1 MEMKLALNRLSISR
15 SLELRRSSK
24 CQLVR
29 HQHKK
34 AEEEMKASNRQTNWY
49 VVDKLIVAVTFPNLQ
64 KQNQN
69 SNTAEAPSV
78 SSSFEFYFD
87 PSSFGYLLGNPLTN
101 LDDDNYRIPF
111 AHGMGLISDEL
122 YESLQR
128 SCQGEY
134 SNIHPSNARCLQDY
148 QAYSQCIDGLPKDQI
163 LEPYCGFDSPKP
175 QELFSERR
183 FVNEKYIKL
192 LVHQLSPC
200 DFSRI
205 NAYKL
210 SHLWVNN
217 DRVREALHIRK
228 GSTQEW
234 IRCNYGLPYTKSIL
248 DSFQYHVNLSTKGY
262 RSLIYS
268 GDHDIEVPFLGT
280 QAWIRALNY
289 SIVDEWRSWW
299 VQGQVAGY
307 TRTYSN
313 RMTFATVKGLSG
325 IQHCDYG
332 LSWLWRSCKQLKK
345 LQLRSCYAIGDES
358 SLSSFVECLIGLQEV
373 ELWTC
378 RAIINECDD
387 QSGKQDAKEQEM
399 ECLVVG
405 DAAVSEPGETKS
417 FGEEKI
423 STSSMFETDALVPE
437 IEKTEKQDVEA
448 QASND
453 LILQDALLKHW
464 WTDMDERLCM
474 DGRLWML
481 FFTDI
486 EVDEDVE
493 QEDKPGVQNLSISVF
508 YKRQSSQVKVLFISL
523 LLRAFTSNSAESSDR
538 DDNSGLSISDCMEKC
553 WNNCSCVGFT
563 TSNSNASPEK
573 FSGFQIKHSRGG
585 GHIAP
590 EYRPVECYAMFKRW
604 ISNQPL

>member
-1 MEMKLALNRLSISR
+1 MIGNSETKLQ
-15 SLELRRSSK
+15 LETL
-24 CQLVR
+24 
-29 HQHKK
+29 
-34 AEEEMKASNRQTNWY
+34 
-49 VVDKLIVAVTFPNLQ
+49 
-64 KQNQN
+64 
-69 SNTAEAPSV
+69 
-78 SSSFEFYFD
+78 
-87 PSSFGYLLGNPLTN
+87 
-101 LDDDNYRIPF
+101 
-111 AHGMGLISDEL
+111 
-122 YESLQR
+122 
-128 SCQGEY
+128 
-134 SNIHPSNARCLQDY
+134 
-148 QAYSQCIDGLPKDQI
+148 
-163 LEPYCGFDSPKP
+163 
-175 QELFSERR
+175 
-183 FVNEKYIKL
+183 
-192 LVHQLSPC
+192 
-200 DFSRI
+200 
-205 NAYKL
+205 
-210 SHLWVNN
+210 
-217 DRVREALHIRK
+217 
-228 GSTQEW
+228 
-234 IRCNYGLPYTKSIL
+234 
-248 DSFQYHVNLSTKGY
+248 
-262 RSLIYS
+262 
-268 GDHDIEVPFLGT
+268 
-280 QAWIRALNY
+280 
-289 SIVDEWRSWW
+289 
-299 VQGQVAGY
+299 
-307 TRTYSN
+307 
-313 RMTFATVKGLSG
+313 GLSG

-378 RAIINECDD
+378 RDLHLTMNKCDD

-474 DGRLWML
+474 DGKTLDALLYVLWTEKKFL
-481 FFTDI
+481 YHIIHGWKILLLVDSHLLVVNQNFSVKSRENLTREILYEIHLCCLVTDI

-573 FSGFQIKHSRGG
+573 FSGFQIKHSRFQIG
-585 GHIAP
+585 
-590 EYRPVECYAMFKRW
+590 
-604 ISNQPL
+604 